1 MKKALIDTNVVLD
14 KLAVR
19 QPFHTEANAIFDLI
33 ADGELAGFITASSIT
48 DIYFL
53 LGKAI
58 GFNSSLKAIENL
70 LDVFEV
76 ISVTKFDCQN
86 AVKSNIKDFEDA
98 LVAVCAEK
106 EKIEYIITRDVE
118 FLKIDKSI
126 LPSDFLKKLKS

>member
-19 QPFHTEANAIFDLI
+19 QPFHVEANAIFDLI
-33 ADGELAGFITASSIT
+33 ADEEITAFITASSIT

-58 GFNSSLKAIENL
+58 GFNASIQAIENL

-76 ISVTKFDCQN
+76 ISVTKIDCQN
-86 AVKSNIKDFEDA
+86 AIKSSIKDFEDA
-98 LVAVCAEK
+98 LIAVCADK
-106 EKIEYIITRDVE
+106 ENIDFIISRDTE
-118 FLKIDKSI
+118 FLKFSEVIS
-126 LPSDFLKKLKS
+126 PTEFLEKMES

>member
-1 MKKALIDTNVVLD
+1 MKKVLIDTNVVLD

-19 QPFHTEANAIFDLI
+19 QPFHIEANTIFDLI
-33 ADGELAGFITASSIT
+33 ADGKIIGFITASSIT

-58 GFNSSLKAIENL
+58 GFNLSLKAIENL

-76 ISVTKFDCQN
+76 ISVTKIDCQN

-98 LVAVCAEK
+98 LVAVCADK
-106 EKIEYIITRDVE
+106 EDLDFIITRDDE
-118 FLKIDKSI
+118 FLKLPKAIS
-126 LPSDFLKKLKS
+126 PSDFLEKIK